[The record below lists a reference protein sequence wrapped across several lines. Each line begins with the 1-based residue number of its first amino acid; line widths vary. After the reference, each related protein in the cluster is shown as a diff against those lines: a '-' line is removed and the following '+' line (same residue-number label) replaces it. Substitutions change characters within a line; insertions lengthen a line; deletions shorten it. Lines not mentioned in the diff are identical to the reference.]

1 MEKSLKTVVMP
12 DGSSTQ
18 IISSKAFTH
27 AVIFYNPFYDGWTVK
42 RWEES
47 RQSAE
52 DTYNKQ
58 KDKKMKEFG
67 VDKYDFKE
75 EDDFM
80 NKHEKEL
87 YERVETNLCLLGR

>member
-58 KDKKMKEFG
+58 KDKKMKEFTKNAEKMVKRYWILLMK
-67 VDKYDFKE
+67 VDF
-75 EDDFM
+75 
-80 NKHEKEL
+80 
-87 YERVETNLCLLGR
+87 